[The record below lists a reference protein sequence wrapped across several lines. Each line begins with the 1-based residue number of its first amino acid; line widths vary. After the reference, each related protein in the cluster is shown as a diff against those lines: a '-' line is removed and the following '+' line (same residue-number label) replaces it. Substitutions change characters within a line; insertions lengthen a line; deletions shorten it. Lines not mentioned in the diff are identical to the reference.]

1 MLAAEIEPAFAAGRR
16 RSLREPVSL
25 DTDIER
31 DGLERALCRL
41 ADLSLHGVR
50 VQTYSPLKRGS
61 TMWLTLPKL
70 GIRAVTGVWVS
81 DFLAGCQFA
90 ETLTQDEFDLLLDI
104 DETLRREW

>member
-16 RSLREPVSL
+16 RSLREPVAL

-50 VQTYSPLKRGS
+50 VQTYSPLKRGA
-61 TMWLTLPKL
+61 TMWLTLPQL
-70 GIRAVTGVWVS
+70 GIRAVTVVWVN
-81 DFLAGCQFA
+81 DFLAGCQFFEPLA
-90 ETLTQDEFDLLLDI
+90 QDEFDQLLDL
-104 DETLRREW
+104 DGTLRREW

>member
-16 RSLREPVSL
+16 RSLREPVAL

-50 VQTYSPLKRGS
+50 VQTYSPLKRGA
-61 TMWLTLPKL
+61 TMWLTLPQL
-70 GIRAVTGVWVS
+70 GIRAVTVVWVN
-81 DFLAGCQFA
+81 DFLAGCQIFEPLA
-90 ETLTQDEFDLLLDI
+90 QDEFDQLLDL
-104 DETLRREW
+104 DGTLRREW